1 MTTQIL
7 LQDLFS
13 SAVSGYWGSGA
24 GASEVDV
31 KIVRNGD
38 IARDGS
44 VRWGELPVRGLSEV
58 EAKKA
63 SISDGDLLIT
73 TSGECGRVALVRS
86 DPVGVCTS
94 NFVRR
99 IRCDTTQT
107 DPGFA
112 YHLLRDR
119 TIQKEFARF
128 TRGTTLQNL
137 SLKKAF
143 SSISVAVPPLEEQR
157 RIASILDAADELRT
171 KRQQTIDQLDT
182 LTDAIFHDMFG
193 DPATNDRRWPTV
205 PFEDLCPSHLGKMLD
220 EKKQTGKQLR
230 PYLRN
235 ANVRWFGFDL
245 GDIAEMDFHEG
256 DRKRYRLETGDVL
269 VCEGGEPGRAAV
281 WRGEIEE
288 CYFQKAL
295 HRGKPDPKL
304 ATSEFIVHLL
314 RILADRGGLVDHIS
328 TATIAHLTG
337 KRLKSMAVIA
347 PPIEDQIRFREREA
361 VVTQHRWQVSAAVGE
376 LDDLFTSLQQR
387 AFRGEL

>member
-44 VRWGELPVRGLSEV
+44 VRWGELPVRGLSEA

-63 SISDGDLLIT
+63 SILDGDLLIT

-107 DPGFA
+107 DPSFA

-157 RIASILDAADELRT
+157 RIASILDAADTLRT
-171 KRQQTIDQLDT
+171 KRQQAIDQLDT
-182 LTDAIFHDMFG
+182 LSQAIFDSM
-193 DPATNDRRWPTV
+193 
-205 PFEDLCPSHLGKMLD
+205 FEDVVRVMTVEAVMENIIDYRGKSPRKTDHGVPLITARLVKNFELLD
-220 EKKQTGKQLR
+220 ATEFIPEDDYESWMRRGLPRRGDVVFTTEAPMGEVALISEEAVALAQRLVLLR
-230 PYLRN
+230 PKRSLMTEEFLMYVLRSRR
-235 ANVRWFGFDL
+235 VRQDIRRRATGSTVL
-245 GDIAEMDFHEG
+245 GIRQKEL
-256 DRKRYRLETGDVL
+256 RKVNL
-269 VCEGGEPGRAAV
+269 P
-281 WRGEIEE
+281 I
-288 CYFQKAL
+288 
-295 HRGKPDPKL
+295 PP
-304 ATSEFIVHLL
+304 
-314 RILADRGGLVDHIS
+314 
-328 TATIAHLTG
+328 LTDQQTFS
-337 KRLKSMAVIA
+337 KRLRAIS
-347 PPIEDQIRFREREA
+347 
-361 VVTQHRWQVSAAVGE
+361 QVKNQVNLSATV
-376 LDDLFTSLQQR
+376 LDALSASLKQR
-387 AFRGEL
+387 AFRGDL

>member
-44 VRWGELPVRGLSEV
+44 VRWGELPVRGLSEA

-63 SISDGDLLIT
+63 SILDGDLLIT

-107 DPGFA
+107 DPSFA

-157 RIASILDAADELRT
+157 RIASILDAADTLRT
-171 KRQQTIDQLDT
+171 KRQQAIDQLDT
-182 LTDAIFHDMFG
+182 LSQAIFDSM
-193 DPATNDRRWPTV
+193 
-205 PFEDLCPSHLGKMLD
+205 FEDVVRVMTVEAVMENIIDYRGKSPRKTDHGVPLITARLVKNFELLD
-220 EKKQTGKQLR
+220 ATEFIPEDDYESWMRRGLPRRGDVVFTTEAPMGEVALISEEAVALAQRLVLLR
-230 PYLRN
+230 PKRSLMTEEFLMYVLRSRR
-235 ANVRWFGFDL
+235 VRQDIRRRATGSTVL
-245 GDIAEMDFHEG
+245 GIRQKEL
-256 DRKRYRLETGDVL
+256 RKVNL
-269 VCEGGEPGRAAV
+269 P
-281 WRGEIEE
+281 I
-288 CYFQKAL
+288 
-295 HRGKPDPKL
+295 PP
-304 ATSEFIVHLL
+304 
-314 RILADRGGLVDHIS
+314 
-328 TATIAHLTG
+328 LTDQQTFS
-337 KRLKSMAVIA
+337 KRLRAIS
-347 PPIEDQIRFREREA
+347 
-361 VVTQHRWQVSAAVGE
+361 QVKYQVNLSATE
-376 LDDLFTSLQQR
+376 LDALSASLKQR
-387 AFRGEL
+387 AFRGDL